1 MIIAISQRVDFFP
14 NRGEKRDSLD
24 HRLIDWATSLNAK
37 IILVPN
43 ALGDN
48 LSSWLKLFQPTGVI
62 LSGGNDIGQFPERD
76 ITEWCLLDY
85 AKEKHL
91 PVLGICR
98 GMQVLNVFFGGTL
111 YQDLFLQTNT
121 SVEHRCAQKYD
132 KVFHEITNHKDS
144 LMYKAYKAETMLVNS
159 VHHQG
164 IKELGSDLVVESLS
178 STDSIIEAFRFKD
191 LDKHFVWAVQWHP
204 EFNHSLKDTI
214 PSGKPILNLFL
225 EQIKKAR

>member
-98 GMQVLNVFFGGTL
+98 GMQFLSTYFGVKLKPVEGHVATRHTVNI
-111 YQDLFLQTNT
+111 QD
-121 SVEHRCAQKYD
+121 
-132 KVFHEITNHKDS
+132 EIQGRSQID
-144 LMYKAYKAETMLVNS
+144 VNS
-159 VHHQG
+159 YH
-164 IKELGSDLVVESLS
+164 KFSLANCPSDFEVLAESE
-178 STDSIIEAFRFKD
+178 DGEIEAI
-191 LDKHFVWAVQWHP
+191 KHKTLSWEGWMWHP
-204 EFNHSLKDTI
+204 ERELIFEEYMMARARSLFK
-214 PSGKPILNLFL
+214 
-225 EQIKKAR
+225 